1 MVGDISYH
9 FWHASGFSKGA
20 GMLILRAI
28 ALMCVLMM
36 TVACEGRDYS
46 GKTFFKSQPL
56 NLPLG
61 AGFFDAAPDEHVVAN
76 EIFKD
81 FKLDVAAVYRM
92 SRGEEKLG
100 AYFSSNATTNK
111 VSVGALA
118 GDYDL
123 FNQKIIYYD
132 PTSGYQAPLV
142 RGTFYLRP
150 REVVRGL
157 AFSAR
162 KWLGKFYCD
171 VALTCGQAE
180 HEWQLDIKDAV
191 IDPVTFQHAISF
203 FQGAVKTTTQ
213 NPLKYATI
221 VDNIPTNGYE
231 VFNCMVT
238 SGADIDINGGGRV
251 GLFGQVIIPAAS
263 YKYHNELFFPVVG
276 NVGHM
281 GFGVGARSLVTLAQT
296 KKLTVG
302 CFSVARATK
311 FFNKDEM
318 RVPGVQFSTSVGQ
331 ASELWAQYTLGKK
344 TTASVYDPVINLV
357 GPQLLG
363 VVPGPE
369 VSLEMGM
376 FFEGASGV
384 LSLGYKSWLRGDE
397 ELTLRNQP
405 DSAILYN
412 RVLASGT
419 YGLSPDL
426 ENCRVP
432 AVATHTLSLEG
443 VVYVR
448 NGTGSVRG
456 LVGYEWPTGNAAL
469 HNVVAS
475 LGVNIAF

>member
-1 MVGDISYH
+1 MQLV
-9 FWHASGFSKGA
+9 
-20 GMLILRAI
+20 RAI
-28 ALMCVLMM
+28 VLMS
-36 TVACEGRDYS
+36 VAIMVTACMGRDYS

-56 NLPLG
+56 SLP
-61 AGFFDAAPDEHVVAN
+61 AGGCFFDAAPEHHVVDN

-81 FKLDVAAVYRM
+81 FKIDVAVVYRM

-100 AYFSSNATTNK
+100 AFFSSNATTNK
-111 VSVGALA
+111 VSIGALA
-118 GDYDL
+118 GDYDV

-132 PTSGYQAPLV
+132 STSGYQAPLV

-150 REVVRGL
+150 REVIRGL

-171 VALTCGQAE
+171 MAVTCGQAE

-191 IDPVTFQHAISF
+191 IDPVTGLHAISY
-203 FQGAVKTTTQ
+203 FQGAVKTTQQ
-213 NPLKYATI
+213 NALKHATI
-221 VDNIPTNGYE
+221 VDNIPSNGYE
-231 VFNCMVT
+231 VFNCQVT
-238 SGADIDINGGGRV
+238 AGADVELDGGGRI
-251 GLFGQVIIPAAS
+251 GLFGHVIIPAAS
-263 YKYHNELFFPVVG
+263 YKYHDELFYPVVG

-281 GFGVGARSLVTLAQT
+281 GFGVGARNLVTLAQT
-296 KKLTVG
+296 NKLTVG

-318 RVPGVQFSTSVGQ
+318 RVPGVQFATTVGK
-331 ASELWAQYTLGKK
+331 ASELWSQYTLGKL
-344 TTASVYDPVINLV
+344 TTSSVHDPVVNLV

-369 VSLEMGM
+369 VSLELGM
-376 FFEGASGV
+376 FFEGSSGM
-384 LSLGYKSWLRGDE
+384 LSVGYKAWLRGDE

-405 DSAILYN
+405 DSTILYN

-432 AVATHTLSLEG
+432 AVATHTFSLEG

-448 NGTGSVRG
+448 QGAGSVRA